1 PPTRRPPALGAP
13 PHPAARRA
21 NRAPAAPPAPT
32 PGHGP
37 RVRRTVTAPGE
48 RAGTRS
54 PRRGTVGDDAP
65 RPKPLRHRTGRTA
78 GRGPAVGPVAGEPP
92 DPHAGRRPRDPPPHQ
107 PPPAPHHTRPK
118 ATNRTPAPPPAP
130 TPGHGPRVRPTVT
143 APGGRAGGRRRRRP
157 RPPEPAPPPRTGPSD
172 PG

>member
-1 PPTRRPPALGAP
+1 HGPRVRRTVTAPGGRAGTRPLRRATVDDDAPRPKPLRHRTGRTAGRGPAVGPVAGGPPDPHAGRRPRDPP
-13 PHPAARRA
+13 PHQPPPAPHHTRPKAT
-21 NRAPAAPPAPT
+21 NRAPAPPPAPT

-65 RPKPLRHRTGRTA
+65 RPKPLRHRPGRTA

-92 DPHAGRRPRDPPPHQ
+92 
-107 PPPAPHHTRPK
+107 
-118 ATNRTPAPPPAP
+118 
-130 TPGHGPRVRPTVT
+130 
-143 APGGRAGGRRRRRP
+143 
-157 RPPEPAPPPRTGPSD
+157 
-172 PG
+172 